1 MVDGQSGYS
10 WKRPLEKRG
19 SPWPIVLSSFSE
31 NSLLLDVI
39 GQALDSN
46 PGDSIDPPARFC
58 KFCLCSLV

>member
-19 SPWPIVLSSFSE
+19 SPWLIVLSSFLE

-39 GQALDSN
+39 GQARDSN
-46 PGDSIDPPARFC
+46 PGDIIDPPARFY
-58 KFCLCSLV
+58 KFCLHSLV